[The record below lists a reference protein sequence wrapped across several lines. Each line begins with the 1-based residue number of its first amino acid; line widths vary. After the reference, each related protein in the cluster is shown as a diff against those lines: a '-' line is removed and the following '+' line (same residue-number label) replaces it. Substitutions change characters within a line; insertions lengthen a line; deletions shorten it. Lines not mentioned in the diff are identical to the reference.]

1 MRRVVVV
8 GGVAGGMSAA
18 ARLRRLDESAEIIVL
33 EKGGE
38 VSFANCGLP
47 YHVGGEIVERDAL
60 LLHTPDTLK
69 ASLDLDVRVHHEAVS
84 IDRANRTVRVR
95 DLVAGT
101 ESDLPYDALVLAT
114 GAEPI
119 VPPLPGIRRP
129 EVRTLRTV
137 PDADVLRDMLA
148 QGARRAVVIGAG
160 FIGLE
165 TVEAFVHRGLQ
176 TSLVE
181 LAPQVLPAIDED
193 MAQLVEAELR
203 RHGVDVRTGVGFTA
217 IEDSTT
223 EGHPVDVVL
232 ADGSRLPAD
241 VVLLGVGVK
250 PKTTLAADAGLEL
263 SDRGAV
269 VVDAAQRTSD
279 PAIWAV
285 GDAIQVIDAVTG
297 APGVVPLA
305 GPANRQGRI
314 AADSIVGRAVQ
325 AKPVLGTAVV
335 KVFDLTAAVTGPT
348 SRRLT
353 AAGVEHHVV
362 HLHPGNHAGYYPGAK
377 TIHLALLFTPEG
389 RVLGAQAVGT
399 DGVDKR
405 IDVVATALRAEMTVD
420 DLAEL
425 ELAYAPP
432 FGSAKDPVN
441 MAAFLAQ
448 NVLDGTTVLWSARD
462 LETQGDVLLLD
473 ARSPREFAA
482 GHLAGALNVPHTEIR
497 PRLDEVLA
505 AADGR
510 PVRVYCASGFRS
522 YLAHR
527 VLAQAG
533 VDSATLDGGMQT
545 LRAMR
550 PDVMLEAGAPAPAVQ
565 AVPAGAR

>member
-1 MRRVVVV
+1 MRRVVVI

-18 ARLRRLDESAEIIVL
+18 ARLRRLDESAEIVVL

-47 YHVGGEIVERDAL
+47 YHVGGEIAERDAL
-60 LLHTPDTLK
+60 LLHTPETLR
-69 ASLDLDVRVHHEAVS
+69 ASLDLDVRVKHEAVS
-84 IDRANRTVRVR
+84 IDRENRTVRVR

-119 VPPLPGIRRP
+119 VPPLPGIDRP

-148 QGARRAVVIGAG
+148 RGARRAVVIGAG

-165 TVEAFVHRGLQ
+165 TVEAFVHRGLA
-176 TSLVE
+176 TALVE

-193 MAQLVEAELR
+193 MAQLVEAELV

-223 EGHPVDVVL
+223 EGHAVDVVL
-232 ADGSRLPAD
+232 ADGTRLPAD
-241 VVLLGVGVK
+241 VVLLGVGVR

-269 VVDAAQRTSD
+269 VVSPSQRTSD

-297 APGVVPLA
+297 VPGVVPLA

-314 AADSIVGRAVQ
+314 AADSIAGREAS

-448 NVLDGTTVLWSARD
+448 NLLDGTTVQWSARD
-462 LETQGDVLLLD
+462 LEQLGDVLLLD
-473 ARSPREFAA
+473 VRSAREFES
-482 GHLAGALNVPHTEIR
+482 GHLVGALNVPHTEIR
-497 PRLDEVLA
+497 ERLDEVLA
-505 AADGR
+505 EAAGR
-510 PVRVYCASGFRS
+510 PVRTYCASGFRS

-550 PDVMLEAGAPAPAVQ
+550 PDVVLEPGAGVRALVG
-565 AVPAGAR
+565 AGR

>member
-1 MRRVVVV
+1 MKRVVVI

-18 ARLRRLDESAEIIVL
+18 ARLRRLDETAEIVVL

-47 YHVGGEIVERDAL
+47 YHVGGEIADREAL
-60 LLHTPDTLK
+60 LLHTPETLK
-69 ASLDLDVRVHHEAVS
+69 ASLDLDVRVRHEAVS
-84 IDRANRTVRVR
+84 IDRAARTVRVR
-95 DLVAGT
+95 DLVSGT

-119 VPPLPGIRRP
+119 VPPLPGIDRP

-148 QGARRAVVIGAG
+148 RGASRAVVIGAG

-165 TVEAFVHRGLQ
+165 TVEAFAHRGLQ
-176 TSLVE
+176 TALVE
-181 LAPQVLPAIDED
+181 LAPQVLPAIDQD
-193 MAQLVEAELR
+193 MAQLVEAELV

-232 ADGSRLPAD
+232 ADGTRLPAD
-241 VVLLGVGVK
+241 VVLLGVGVR

-269 VVDAAQRTSD
+269 VVSPSQRTSD
-279 PAIWAV
+279 PHIWAV

-297 APGVVPLA
+297 VPGVVPLA

-314 AADSIVGRAVQ
+314 AADSIAGREAV

-348 SRRLT
+348 SRRLA

-448 NVLDGTTVLWSARD
+448 NVLDGTTIQWSARD
-462 LETQGDVLLLD
+462 LEQLGDVLLLD
-473 ARSPREFAA
+473 VRSAREFES
-482 GHLAGALNVPHTEIR
+482 GHLVGALNVPHTEIR
-497 PRLDEVLA
+497 ERLDEVLA
-505 AADGR
+505 EAAGR
-510 PVRVYCASGFRS
+510 PVRTYCASGFRS

-550 PDVMLEAGAPAPAVQ
+550 PDVVLEPGRGVRALVGT
-565 AVPAGAR
+565 GR

>member
-1 MRRVVVV
+1 MRRVVVI

-18 ARLRRLDESAEIIVL
+18 ARLRRLDESAEIVVL

-47 YHVGGEIVERDAL
+47 YHVGGEIAERDAL
-60 LLHTPDTLK
+60 LLHTPETLR
-69 ASLDLDVRVHHEAVS
+69 ASLDLDVRVKHEAVS
-84 IDRANRTVRVR
+84 IDRENRTVRVR

-101 ESDLPYDALVLAT
+101 ESALPYDALVLAT

-119 VPPLPGIRRP
+119 VPPLPGIDRP

-148 QGARRAVVIGAG
+148 RGARRAVVIGAG

-165 TVEAFVHRGLQ
+165 TVEAFVHRGLA
-176 TSLVE
+176 TALVE

-193 MAQLVEAELR
+193 MAQLVEAELV

-223 EGHPVDVVL
+223 EGNAVDVVL
-232 ADGSRLPAD
+232 ADGTRLPAD
-241 VVLLGVGVK
+241 VVLLGVGVR

-269 VVDAAQRTSD
+269 VVSPSQRTSD

-297 APGVVPLA
+297 VPGVVPLA

-314 AADSIVGRAVQ
+314 AADSIAGREAS

-362 HLHPGNHAGYYPGAK
+362 HLHPGNHAGYYPGAT

-448 NVLDGTTVLWSARD
+448 NLLDGTTVQWSARD
-462 LETQGDVLLLD
+462 LEQLGDVLLLD
-473 ARSPREFAA
+473 VRSAREFES
-482 GHLAGALNVPHTEIR
+482 GHLVGALNVPHTEIR
-497 PRLDEVLA
+497 ERLDEVLA
-505 AADGR
+505 EAAGR
-510 PVRVYCASGFRS
+510 PVRTYCASGFRS

-550 PDVMLEAGAPAPAVQ
+550 PDVVLEPGAGVRALVG
-565 AVPAGAR
+565 AGR

>member
-1 MRRVVVV
+1 M
-8 GGVAGGMSAA
+8 
-18 ARLRRLDESAEIIVL
+18 
-33 EKGGE
+33 
-38 VSFANCGLP
+38 
-47 YHVGGEIVERDAL
+47 GGEIADREAL
-60 LLHTPDTLK
+60 LLHTPETLR
-69 ASLDLDVRVHHEAVS
+69 ASLDLDVRVRHEAVS
-84 IDRANRTVRVR
+84 IDREGRTVRVR
-95 DLVAGT
+95 DLEAGT

-119 VPPLPGIRRP
+119 VPPLPGIDRP
-129 EVRTLRTV
+129 EVRTMRTV

-148 QGARRAVVIGAG
+148 RGATRAVVIGAG

-176 TSLVE
+176 TALVE
-181 LAPQVLPAIDED
+181 LAPQVLPAIDDD
-193 MAQLVEAELR
+193 MAALVEDELR

-223 EGHPVDVVL
+223 EGHAVDVVL
-232 ADGSRLPAD
+232 ADGTRLPAD
-241 VVLLGVGVK
+241 VVLLGVGVR

-269 VVDAAQRTSD
+269 VVTPSQRTSD
-279 PAIWAV
+279 PSIWAV
-285 GDAIQVIDAVTG
+285 GDAIQVVDAVTG
-297 APGVVPLA
+297 VPGVVPLA

-314 AADSIVGRAVQ
+314 AADSIAGRAVT

-353 AAGVEHHVV
+353 AAGVKHRVV

-377 TIHLALLFTPEG
+377 TIHLALLFAPDG

-405 IDVVATALRAEMTVD
+405 IDVVATALRAQMDVD

-448 NVLDGTTVLWSARD
+448 NVIDGTTVQWSGRD
-462 LETQGDVLLLD
+462 VDALGDVLLVD
-473 ARSPREFAA
+473 TRSPREFAS
-482 GHLAGALNVPHTEIR
+482 GHLAGAMNVPHTEIR
-497 PRLDEVLA
+497 ARLADVVA

-533 VDSATLDGGMQT
+533 LDSATLDGGLQT

-550 PDVMLEAGAPAPAVQ
+550 PDVVLEVGAPDRGVQ
-565 AVPAGAR
+565 PVLAGAR